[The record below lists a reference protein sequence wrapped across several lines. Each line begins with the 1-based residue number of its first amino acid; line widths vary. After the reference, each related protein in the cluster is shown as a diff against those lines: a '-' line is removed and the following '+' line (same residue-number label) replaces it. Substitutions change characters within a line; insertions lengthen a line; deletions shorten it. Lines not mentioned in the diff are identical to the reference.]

1 MIKTLRVTSIIAA
14 VVAGGILVF
23 PVIFGLRKNQAMEEF
38 LKAPS
43 IIDKFK
49 ETKGL
54 TGKSKNQQTS
64 LLVGQA
70 GLFAGY
76 LNPPPTKTRTKIT
89 RDTPRGDRTSLPP
102 GPPNPSVMFTL
113 LGTSYNQSKPQES
126 LALINEPGKG
136 IHWVRQSERVGH
148 LTLEIKDGLVTAKA
162 GNKTYDLT
170 VEHKPEINLL
180 AGSSPSSSPPRLPM
194 PGATLN
200 LPGPDPGQDTSGRIT
215 GRPRP
220 ELVLQPGK
228 TIEQLKADMAQEL
241 FSMLKEPGQDDS
253 GTAGKDKPSETT
265 SDKVSSEVDSTDT
278 RITGTEAKDLEN
290 LGRELDNASKAG
302 EQARILR
309 ERKALRERRAEALRK
324 RIERARK
331 AAGRTTK
338 SK

>member
-43 IIDKFK
+43 VIDKFK
-49 ETKGL
+49 ETRGL
-54 TGKSKNQQTS
+54 TGKPKNQQTS
-64 LLVGQA
+64 PLVGQA
-70 GLFAGY
+70 GLFAKY
-76 LNPPPTKTRTKIT
+76 LNPLPTKTRPRIT
-89 RDTPRGDRTSLPP
+89 GPAHHGGPPPPIEPIRTS
-102 GPPNPSVMFTL
+102 VKFTL
-113 LGTSYNQSKPQES
+113 LGTSYNQSNPQES

-200 LPGPDPGQDTSGRIT
+200 LPGPAPGQDTSGRIT

-220 ELVLQPGK
+220 ELVLKPGK

-253 GTAGKDKPSETT
+253 GAAGTDKPSETT
-265 SDKVSSEVDSTDT
+265 SDKVSSEVDTTDT

-290 LGRELDNASKAG
+290 LGRELDNASKTG
-302 EQARILR
+302 ERARILR